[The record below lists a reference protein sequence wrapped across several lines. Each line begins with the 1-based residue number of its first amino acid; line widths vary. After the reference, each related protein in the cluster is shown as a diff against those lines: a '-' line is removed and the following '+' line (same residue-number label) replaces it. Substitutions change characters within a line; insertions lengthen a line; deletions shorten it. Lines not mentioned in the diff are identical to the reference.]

1 MDVLSHRTV
10 ATQLKVVPEKGT
22 LLCNRPL
29 VVFRSVKP
37 SADPFSPAPLVVHSL
52 QQSQNDWSVTEIQ
65 ERQTTVIMSLIS
77 QNRAGVLVLA
87 ATFAAAPLAIAQF
100 PGMTPPKHYPWS
112 DNTLSPD
119 ARADLVIKELTLEE
133 KISLLHG
140 QGFSFNATGP
150 TESNGGAGYSVAIPR
165 VGIPAIQMAD
175 SAYGV
180 TRGAASGRYSTALPN
195 NLAAASSWD
204 PQAAFEY
211 GALIGRELRQEGY
224 SMSLG
229 GGVNLPREPRNGR
242 TFEYQGEDPLLAGT
256 LVGNFVK
263 GVQSQH
269 VIGDLKHYAIND
281 QESGRNAVNANIDKR
296 SMRETDLRAF
306 EIALKISD
314 AGAFMCSYN
323 RVNGD
328 YACENTYLLAEVL
341 RKDFH
346 FQGFVVSDW
355 GGTHSTAK
363 ASHAGLDQE
372 QPGKNFFGDAL
383 EKAVESGEV
392 SQDEINDHVHRIL
405 RTVFATGLFDNPVV
419 KQVPDVEGGY
429 VVAQRLAEKSIVL
442 LKNDH
447 NVLPLAGAGLHSV
460 VLIGGHADVGV
471 LTGGGSAQVDAPGG
485 SAVPPPPPQPGASPM
500 ANFGRRHVW
509 LPSSPLRALTA
520 SLPSSKVTYVSG
532 EDLPAAAAAAKA
544 AAVAI
549 IFAYQPE
556 SEGMD
561 LKSLDLDEDQTN
573 LIEAVAA
580 ANPKTIVV
588 LETGSPATMPWID
601 KVAGVVEA
609 WYPGIR
615 GAEALAELLTGA
627 VNPSGKLAITFPKSD
642 ADLPHPTLVL
652 PPPTSQPARPAPGA
666 DISSFMAM
674 MAKGL
679 PPFETYYGEKLKVG
693 YKWYDAEK
701 KPVLFPFGFGLSYTT
716 YTYSGLTVK
725 NSDGLTVSFTV
736 KNTGQRAGTEIA
748 QIYTSLPDEAGEPPK
763 RLIGWAR
770 VELAAGESKV
780 VTIPVDH
787 DHLTVFDESTDQWK
801 LVPGSYTIMAGGSS
815 QDLPL
820 HHQLTLQ

>member
-1 MDVLSHRTV
+1 
-10 ATQLKVVPEKGT
+10 VPFPRLYNWAAN
-22 LLCNRPL
+22 LLET
-29 VVFRSVKP
+29 
-37 SADPFSPAPLVVHSL
+37 AGGASP
-52 QQSQNDWSVTEIQ
+52 E
-65 ERQTTVIMSLIS
+65 SLIKKGKITVS
-77 QNRAGVLVLA
+77 QCFVGRTWASALILA
-87 ATFAAAPLAIAQF
+87 AVFVAVPHGFAQ
-100 PGMTPPKHYPWS
+100 PGGSQPQKHYPWS
-112 DNTLSPD
+112 DVTLSAD
-119 ARADLVIKELTLEE
+119 ARADMVIKELTLAE

-140 QGFSFNATGP
+140 QGFSFNAAGP
-150 TESNGGAGYSVAIPR
+150 TESNGGAGYSVGIPR

-204 PQAAFEY
+204 PQSAFEY

-256 LVGNFVK
+256 LVGNFVR

-314 AGAFMCSYN
+314 SGAFMCSYN

-328 YACENTYLLAEVL
+328 YACENTYLLTDIL
-341 RKDFH
+341 RKTFH

-372 QPGKNFFGDAL
+372 QPGKGFFGDAL
-383 EKAVESGEV
+383 QKAVESGEV

-405 RTVFATGLFDNPVV
+405 RTIFATGLFDNPVV

-429 VVAQRLAEKSIVL
+429 AVAQRLAEKSIVL
-442 LKNDH
+442 LKNEH
-447 NVLPLAGAGLHSV
+447 NVLPLDAAGLHSV

-485 SAVPPPPPQPGASPM
+485 SVVPPPPAQPGAGPM
-500 ANFGRRHVW
+500 GNLLRRRVW

-520 SLPSSKVTYVSG
+520 KLPSTKVSYVSG
-532 EDLPAAAAAAKA
+532 DDLAAAASAAKA
-544 AAVAI
+544 ADIAI
-549 IFAYQPE
+549 VFGYQPE

-561 LKSLDLDEDQTN
+561 LKTLDLGEDQDK
-573 LIEAVAA
+573 LIETVAA
-580 ANPKTIVV
+580 ANAKTIVV

-615 GAEALAELLTGA
+615 GAEALANLLTGE

-652 PPPTSQPARPAPGA
+652 PPPASQPQRPAPGA

-679 PPFETYYGEKLKVG
+679 PPFETYYDEKLEVG

-701 KPVLFPFGFGLSYTT
+701 KPVLFPFGFGLSYTS
-716 YTYSGLTVK
+716 YAYSGLTVK
-725 NSDGLTVSFTV
+725 NGDTVTVSFTV
-736 KNTGQRAGTEIA
+736 RNTGKRAGTEIA
-748 QIYTSLPDEAGEPPK
+748 QVYSSLPDSAGEPPK

-770 VELAAGESKV
+770 VELAAGESKL
-780 VTIPVDH
+780 VTIPVDR
-787 DHLTVFDESTDQWK
+787 DHLTIYDETTDAWK

-815 QDLPL
+815 QSLSL
-820 HHQLTLQ
+820 RQELTLQ

>member
-1 MDVLSHRTV
+1 M
-10 ATQLKVVPEKGT
+10 A
-22 LLCNRPL
+22 
-29 VVFRSVKP
+29 
-37 SADPFSPAPLVVHSL
+37 
-52 QQSQNDWSVTEIQ
+52 
-65 ERQTTVIMSLIS
+65 
-77 QNRAGVLVLA
+77 LA
-87 ATFAAAPLAIAQF
+87 AALAAAPLAIAQF
-100 PGMTPPKHYPWS
+100 SRIPQPKHFPWS
-112 DNTLSPD
+112 DTTLSPD
-119 ARADLVIKELTLEE
+119 VRADMVIKELTLAE

-140 QGFSFNATGP
+140 QGFSFNSTGP
-150 TESNGGAGYSVAIPR
+150 TESNGGAGYSVGIPG
-165 VGIPAIQMAD
+165 VGIPPIQMAD

-195 NLAAASSWD
+195 NLGAASSWD
-204 PQAAFEY
+204 PQSAFEY

-229 GGVNLPREPRNGR
+229 GGVNLAREPRNGR

-281 QESGRNAVNANIDKR
+281 QESGRNAVNANIDNR

-314 AGAFMCSYN
+314 AGAIMCSYN

-328 YACENTYLLAEVL
+328 YACENSYLLKDVL
-341 RKDFH
+341 KKDFH
-346 FQGFVVSDW
+346 FQGFVLSDW
-355 GGTHSTAK
+355 GGTHSTVK

-383 EKAVESGEV
+383 QKAVESGEV

-405 RTVFATGLFDNPVV
+405 RTIFASGLFDNPVV
-419 KQVPDVEGGY
+419 KQVPDVEAGY
-429 VVAQRLAEKSIVL
+429 RIAQKLAEKSIVL
-442 LKNDH
+442 LKNEH
-447 NVLPLAGAGLHSV
+447 NVLPLEAAGLRSV

-485 SAVPPPPPQPGASPM
+485 SAVPPPPAQPGASPM
-500 ANFGRRHVW
+500 ANFMRRQVW

-520 SLPSSKVTYVSG
+520 KLPSSKVTYVSG
-532 EDLPAAAAAAKA
+532 DDLAAATSAAKSA
-544 AAVAI
+544 DIAI
-549 IFAYQPE
+549 VFAYQPE
-556 SEGMD
+556 SEGRD
-561 LKSLDLDEDQTN
+561 LKSLDLGETQDK
-573 LIEAVAA
+573 LIETVAA
-580 ANPKTIVV
+580 ANTKTIVV

-615 GAEALAELLTGA
+615 GAEALANLLTGE

-652 PPPTSQPARPAPGA
+652 PPPASQPVRPAPGA
-666 DISSFMAM
+666 NISSFMAR

-679 PPFETYYGEKLKVG
+679 PPFQIYYDEKLKVG

-701 KPVLFPFGFGLSYTT
+701 KPVLFPFGFGLSYTS
-716 YTYSGLTVK
+716 YAYSGLTVK
-725 NSDGLTVSFTV
+725 NGDGLTVSFTV
-736 KNTGQRAGTEIA
+736 KNTGSRAGTEIA
-748 QIYTSLPDEAGEPPK
+748 QVYASLPDSAGEPPK
-763 RLIGWAR
+763 RLIGWTR

-780 VTIPVDH
+780 VTIPVDR
-787 DHLTVFDESTDQWK
+787 DHLTVFDEAADSWK

-815 QDLPL
+815 QNLPL
-820 HHQLTLQ
+820 QRQLKLQ

>member
-1 MDVLSHRTV
+1 M
-10 ATQLKVVPEKGT
+10 
-22 LLCNRPL
+22 
-29 VVFRSVKP
+29 
-37 SADPFSPAPLVVHSL
+37 
-52 QQSQNDWSVTEIQ
+52 
-65 ERQTTVIMSLIS
+65 
-77 QNRAGVLVLA
+77 
-87 ATFAAAPLAIAQF
+87 
-100 PGMTPPKHYPWS
+100 
-112 DNTLSPD
+112 
-119 ARADLVIKELTLEE
+119 VIKELTLEE

-140 QGFSFNATGP
+140 QGFPFNATGP
-150 TESNGGAGYSVAIPR
+150 TESNGGAGYSVGIPR

-195 NLAAASSWD
+195 NLGAASSWD

-211 GALIGRELRQEGY
+211 GALIGRELRQQGY

-242 TFEYQGEDPLLAGT
+242 TFEYQGDDPLLAGT

-306 EIALKISD
+306 EIALNISD

-328 YACENTYLLAEVL
+328 YACENSYLLTDVL

-372 QPGKNFFGDAL
+372 QPGKGFFGDAL
-383 EKAVESGEV
+383 QKAVESGEV
-392 SQDEINDHVHRIL
+392 SQDEINEHVHRIL
-405 RTVFATGLFDNPVV
+405 RTIFASGLFDNPVV

-429 VVAQRLAEKSIVL
+429 AVAQKLAEKSIVL
-442 LKNDH
+442 LKNE
-447 NVLPLAGAGLHSV
+447 NGVLPLNATGLHSV

-485 SAVPPPPPQPGASPM
+485 SVVPPPPPQPGAGPM
-500 ANFGRRHVW
+500 ANFGRRQVW

-520 SLPSSKVTYVSG
+520 KLASSKVTYVSG
-532 EDLPAAAAAAKA
+532 EDLAAAAAAAKSA
-544 AAVAI
+544 DVAI
-549 IFAYQPE
+549 VFGYQHE

-561 LKSLDLDEDQTN
+561 LKTLDLSEDQN
-573 LIEAVAA
+573 KLIDAVAA
-580 ANPKTIVV
+580 ANAKTIVV

-615 GAEALAELLTGA
+615 GAEALANLLTGE
-627 VNPSGKLAITFPKSD
+627 VNPSGKLAITFPRSD

-652 PPPTSQPARPAPGA
+652 PPPSSQPQRPAPGA

-679 PPFETYYGEKLKVG
+679 PAFETTYDEKLKVG

-701 KPVLFPFGFGLSYTT
+701 KPVLFPFGFGLSYTS
-716 YTYSGLTVK
+716 YGYSGLIVK
-725 NSDGLTVSFTV
+725 SGEGLTVSFTV
-736 KNTGQRAGTEIA
+736 KNTGKRAGTEITQVYA
-748 QIYTSLPDEAGEPPK
+748 SMPDAAGEPPK
-763 RLIGWAR
+763 RLIGWSR
-770 VELAAGESKV
+770 VELKPGESKL
-780 VTIPVDH
+780 VTIPVDR
-787 DHLTVFDESTDQWK
+787 DHLTVYDEEADAWK
-801 LVPGSYTIMAGGSS
+801 FVGGSYTIMAGGSS
-815 QDLPL
+815 QALSL
-820 HHQLTLQ
+820 HQQVTLQ